1 MKHGAIKHI
10 ARSALVVALALASG
24 TAAAL
29 GLGQIEVKSKAGQPL
44 LAEIPIISSDPAE
57 LEALQ
62 VGPASPE
69 TFARIGLTPPQGIV
83 ADLQFTVALDSAGN
97 PVIRVTSQQPVTQ
110 PLLTFL
116 VEVDSIQGR
125 LVREYSA
132 LVDTPQTVA
141 APLQPPVAAPVVS
154 APNVIERP
162 VVAAE
167 PLADVAEDAPDDTAA
182 PTDEAPAADP
192 VATAEAPAPEPEPVA
207 AVPEP
212 SFSPSPTT
220 DALNVE
226 RGDTLSGLAGQLDL
240 PGMSLDQAMIALLR
254 ANPDAFIGGN
264 INQLKQGAVLRVPPA
279 GELAAVDAG
288 EASALVRA
296 QVRQWR
302 QARAPAPQ
310 PVASGDGVVER
321 DAPLAAVAAVPRA
334 ASARLEIVPPGA
346 SQANRAGNQ
355 SGMSAGGEGE
365 MLRQEMQVTKETL
378 AARDAE
384 VQELKTRVAEL
395 EKLQQAQQQL
405 ISMKDTELAAAQQRL
420 AASNAATP
428 AQPAPERDASASLLP
443 WVLGGSAVLLVALLG
458 GWLLRRRAA
467 DAPRFR
473 PPLEPVSPL
482 AAAFPAAA
490 APRDDLFGN
499 APEADAAVAEPDA
512 VPSTPAV
519 AAPLQDRSPPSF
531 ASTAS
536 AWPGDPIADP
546 ADGLWDRRER
556 SQRQGGRAVEA
567 VRDKAEAAVVP
578 AWHAG
583 AASAPVGGGEQ
594 LELARAY
601 LDLGDRDGARQLLG
615 EVLMHGDLEA
625 RQRASR
631 MLRDLE

>member
-1 MKHGAIKHI
+1 MKHFAT
-10 ARSALVVALALASG
+10 SALAVALALASG

-44 LAEIPIISSDPAE
+44 VAEIPIISSDPAE

-69 TFARIGLTPPQGIV
+69 TFARIGLTPPQGMV
-83 ADLQFTVALDSAGN
+83 ADLQFMVALDSAGN

-132 LVDTPQTVA
+132 LIDTPQTVA

-162 VVAAE
+162 AVAAE
-167 PLADVAEDAPDDTAA
+167 PLADVAEDAPDETAA
-182 PTDEAPAADP
+182 PSEEAPAADP
-192 VATAEAPAPEPEPVA
+192 VAAAEAPAPEPVA

-212 SFSPSPTT
+212 SFSPSPAT

-226 RGDTLSGLAGQLDL
+226 RGDTLSGLAGQLDM

-321 DAPLAAVAAVPRA
+321 DPSPAAAAAAPRA

-384 VQELKTRVAEL
+384 VQELKTRIAEL
-395 EKLQQAQQQL
+395 EKLQQDQQQL
-405 ISMKDTELAAAQQRL
+405 LSMKDTELAAAQQRL
-420 AASNAATP
+420 AASNAAAP
-428 AQPAPERDASASLLP
+428 SQPAPDGAASASLLP
-443 WVLGGSAVLLVALLG
+443 WILGGSGVLLVALLG
-458 GWLLRRRAA
+458 GWLMRRRAA

-473 PPLEPVSPL
+473 PPMEPVSPL
-482 AAAFPAAA
+482 AAAFPPAAS
-490 APRDDLFGN
+490 PRDDLFGN
-499 APEADAAVAEPDA
+499 PPEADVADA
-512 VPSTPAV
+512 ETDATPAPAPASV
-519 AAPLQDRSPPSF
+519 IAPPLHAKAAPSF
-531 ASTAS
+531 ATTAPVKP
-536 AWPGDPIADP
+536 AAPVVDP

-556 SQRQGGRAVEA
+556 AQLHGGRTAEA
-567 VRDKAEAAVVP
+567 VQDDANAVVVP

-583 AASAPVGGGEQ
+583 AAASAPVAGGGEQ

-601 LDLGDRDGARQLLG
+601 LDLGDRDGARQLLS
-615 EVLMHGDLEA
+615 EVLLHGDLEA

>member
-1 MKHGAIKHI
+1 MKHGSVKHI

-29 GLGQIEVKSKAGQPL
+29 GLGQIEVKSRAGQPL

-69 TFARIGLTPPQGIV
+69 TFSRIGLTPPQGIV

-132 LVDTPQTVA
+132 LIDTPQTVA

-162 VVAAE
+162 VQAAE
-167 PLADVAEDAPDDTAA
+167 PLAEVAAEAPAEPASDTEAEDM
-182 PTDEAPAADP
+182 PAADP
-192 VATAEAPAPEPEPVA
+192 VAVEETPAPEPVA
-207 AVPEP
+207 SVPEP
-212 SFSPSPTT
+212 AFSPSPSV
-220 DALNVE
+220 DAINVE
-226 RGDTLSGLAGQLDL
+226 RGDTLSGLAGALDL
-240 PGMSLDQAMIALLR
+240 QGLSLDQAMIALLR

-264 INQLKQGAVLRVPPA
+264 INQLKQGAVLRVPPS
-279 GELAAVDAG
+279 GELASVDAG

-302 QARAPAPQ
+302 QARQPAPQ
-310 PVASGDGVVER
+310 PVASGGGDVER
-321 DAPLAAVAAVPRA
+321 SAPGQVAAAART

-384 VQELKTRVAEL
+384 VQELKSRIAEL
-395 EKLQQAQQQL
+395 EKLQQDQQQL
-405 ISMKDTELAAAQQRL
+405 LSMKDTELAAAQQRL

-428 AQPAPERDASASLLP
+428 ANPADAAAGASLMP
-443 WVLGGSAVLLVALLG
+443 WILGGSGVLLVALLG

-467 DAPRFR
+467 AAPRFR
-473 PPLEPVSPL
+473 PPVETVSPL

-490 APRDDLFGN
+490 SPRDDLFG
-499 APEADAAVAEPDA
+499 AAADDVADPSPPEAG
-512 VPSTPAV
+512 PAV
-519 AAPLQDRSPPSF
+519 APLREPATPTLATNPAAPV
-531 ASTAS
+531 
-536 AWPGDPIADP
+536 ADP
-546 ADGLWDRRER
+546 AEGLWDRRER
-556 SQRQGGRAVEA
+556 AQLRGGRPAGSVPDQGDAV
-567 VRDKAEAAVVP
+567 VVP
-578 AWHAG
+578 AWHAKS
-583 AASAPVGGGEQ
+583 SATATAPGGGEQ

-615 EVLMHGDLEA
+615 EVLLHGDLEA

-631 MLRDLE
+631 MLQELE